1 MNPFIDFSLS
11 ECIAIVVCWTIAGF
25 MVLRLF
31 KNTDE
36 AVE

>member
-1 MNPFIDFSLS
+1 MNPFIDFSLA
-11 ECIAIVVCWTIAGF
+11 ECIAIGLCWIAAGA

-36 AVE
+36 VSE